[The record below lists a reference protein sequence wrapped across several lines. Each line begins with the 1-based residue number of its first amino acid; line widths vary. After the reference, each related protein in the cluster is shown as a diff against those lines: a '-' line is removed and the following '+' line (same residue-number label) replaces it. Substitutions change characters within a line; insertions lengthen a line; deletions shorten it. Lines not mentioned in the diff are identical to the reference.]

1 MAELIHA
8 WSFRKEM
15 ETQLA
20 ARGRTSLQESHRGK
34 RRSPASKCSPLSLA
48 IILCSR
54 HKRVSTRV
62 AIKNHT
68 RTKDRNPRPNL
79 LDDLQEAR
87 RRSLPQWQVLP
98 KL

>member
-8 WSFRKEM
+8 WSLRKEM

-20 ARGRTSLQESHRGK
+20 ATGRTSLQESHHGK

-48 IILCSR
+48 IILCSH
-54 HKRVSTRV
+54 HKHVNTRV

-68 RTKDRNPRPNL
+68 RTKGSNPRGADGVAVPPPPGCV
-79 LDDLQEAR
+79 A
-87 RRSLPQWQVLP
+87 
-98 KL
+98 